1 MIRRRVGTSLVSPP
15 ITGALSPEVKIAAEP
30 QSLRTNATSSGVS
43 MTLTG
48 LTTAPAR
55 SAA

>member
-1 MIRRRVGTSLVSPP
+1 M
-15 ITGALSPEVKIAAEP
+15 AAAP
-30 QSLRTNATSSGVS
+30 QSFRTKATSSAVS

-55 SAA
+55 SAAW